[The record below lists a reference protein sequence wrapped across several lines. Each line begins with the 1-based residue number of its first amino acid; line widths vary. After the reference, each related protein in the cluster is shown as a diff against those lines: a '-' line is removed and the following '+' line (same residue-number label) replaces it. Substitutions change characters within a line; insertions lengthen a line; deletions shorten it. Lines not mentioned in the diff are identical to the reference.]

1 MKTLTLWF
9 RPALF
14 VLVWVVLTAFT
25 IAELATVAPLLRAE
39 RPHFRQAR
47 HAVQAYS
54 ARR

>member
-1 MKTLTLWF
+1 METLRFWF

-14 VLVWVVLTAFT
+14 VLVWIVLAAFT

-39 RPHFRQAR
+39 RPRLRQAR
-47 HAVQAYS
+47 NPVYS